1 MEPDEDPSD
10 QSPPAAPQQPA
21 DSAKAPPPGGP
32 FESAHEPVAAHE
44 PVSAREPVKPAS
56 DLSGCSVYVI
66 DAFSL
71 IFQVFHALPEMT
83 SPQGEPV
90 AAVYG
95 FARDMLALLQTRRP
109 NYLFCAFDLP
119 GDTFRTE
126 LYPEYKANRGAMP
139 ADLSLQIP
147 LIRRLLEAMRIPVI
161 DFERHEA
168 DDVMAT
174 MARQVAQLGGDCFL
188 VSSDKDCRQ
197 LIGERVSIYNIRK
210 DETYG
215 AASLAED
222 WKVRPDQVIDFQALV
237 GDAVDNVPGVP
248 LIGPKI
254 AGQLLAEHD
263 TLEAV
268 LDGAPQ
274 MKKGKRRD
282 NLIEFRDQALLSR
295 ELVALKTDLPLQIDW
310 AAGHVGQFD
319 QPAILDLLA
328 ELGFRGLKDRVAAL
342 EGGDAPKQW
351 VADYQTIDTPAKFAT
366 FLAELKQQDS
376 ISFDTET
383 TSLRAREAEIVGY
396 ALAWQPGRAFYLP
409 VRAPA
414 GESVL
419 DPQETLDALR
429 PILED
434 AAVKKIGQNLKYDL
448 VVMRSAGVE
457 LSGIEYDTMIASYL
471 LSAGERTHNLDD
483 LAQRY
488 LNHSTTKISELIGTG
503 KDQKRMDQVPV
514 SQTGPYAAEDAD
526 IPLRLRPILSAKMA
540 ESELVELFNEVEIPL
555 VEVLAELEYNGIK
568 VDRQRLAELGRKY
581 GERIEQLEQEIHEI
595 AGGQFNI
602 ASTKQLGRILF
613 DELKLPVLKKTKTGA
628 STDAS
633 VLEQLAKIHPLPA
646 KIVEYRQYAKH
657 KTTYVDALLKLI
669 NEETGRVHAS
679 FNQVV
684 AATGRLSSSD
694 PNLQNIPV
702 RSEAG
707 REIRSAFLA
716 GQQGWSLLAADY
728 SQIELR
734 ILAHFSRDEA
744 LCAAFARDE
753 DIHARVA
760 SKVHGVSLED
770 VTSDMRRAAKAVN
783 FGVIY
788 GQSAF
793 GLAKSLDIEQ
803 DEAAEFIASYFAQY
817 PGVVKFLQ
825 ATLVEGRKNGYVK
838 TIRGRRRTINGIR
851 SAAGE
856 SLIGQMNL
864 PERTAVNTVIQGS
877 AADLIKIAMVNVH
890 RRMRREGLAAKMLLQ
905 IHDEL
910 IFEVPPAE
918 FDQLKDLV
926 VGEMVQALPLEVP
939 VKVDVKSGHNWAE
952 LEPTEGGNPKF

>member
-1 MEPDEDPSD
+1 MEPVEEPSGESAPADPR
-10 QSPPAAPQQPA
+10 QPAHPPAASLPSQPA
-21 DSAKAPPPGGP
+21 QPP
-32 FESAHEPVAAHE
+32 
-44 PVSAREPVKPAS
+44 S
-56 DLSGCSVYVI
+56 DLSGRSVYVI

-83 SPQGEPV
+83 SPRGEPV

-95 FARDMLALLQTRRP
+95 FARDMLTLLETRRP

-126 LYPEYKANRGAMP
+126 LYPQYKANRSEMP

-174 MARQVAQLGGDCFL
+174 MARQVAELGGDCFL

-197 LIGERVSIYNIRK
+197 LIEEHVTIYNIRK

-215 AASLAED
+215 AESLAED

-237 GDAVDNVPGVP
+237 GDSVDNVPGVP

-268 LDGAPQ
+268 LDGAAQ

-282 NLIEFRDQALLSR
+282 NLIEFREQALMSR

-319 QPAILDLLA
+319 QPAILDLFT
-328 ELGFRGLKDRVAAL
+328 EMGFRGLKEQVASL
-342 EGGDAPKQW
+342 EGADAPKQW
-351 VADYQTIDTPAKFAT
+351 VADYQTIDTPEKFAT
-366 FLAELKQQDS
+366 FLDELKQQNC

-383 TSLRAREAEIVGY
+383 TSLRPREAEIVGY
-396 ALAWQPGRAFYLP
+396 AFAWEEGRAFYLP

-414 GESVL
+414 GDAVL
-419 DPQETLDALR
+419 DPTETLEALR
-429 PILED
+429 GVLED
-434 AAVKKIGQNLKYDL
+434 PAVKKVGQNLKYDM
-448 VVMRSAGVE
+448 VVMRSAGV
-457 LSGIEYDTMIASYL
+457 LVAGVEYDTMIASYL

-488 LNHSTTKISELIGTG
+488 LNHTTTKISELIGTG
-503 KDQKRMDQVPV
+503 KDQKRMDEVPV
-514 SQTGPYAAEDAD
+514 ARAGPYAAEDAD
-526 IPLRLRPILSAKMA
+526 IPLRLRPILSARLA
-540 ESELVELFNEVEIPL
+540 ESELVELFSEVEMPL

-568 VDRQRLAELGRKY
+568 VDRQRLAELGKQY
-581 GERIEQLEQEIHEI
+581 GKRIEQLEKEIHEI
-595 AGGQFNI
+595 AGGEFNI
-602 ASTKQLGRILF
+602 ASTKQLGKVLF
-613 DELKLPVLKKTKTGA
+613 DELKLPVTKKTKTGA

-633 VLEQLAKIHPLPA
+633 VLEQLAKVHPLPA
-646 KIVEYRQYAKH
+646 KIVEYRQYAKL
-657 KTTYVDALLKLI
+657 KSTYVDGLSKLI
-669 NEETGRVHAS
+669 SEKTGRVHAS

-684 AATGRLSSSD
+684 ASTGRLSSSD

-702 RSEAG
+702 RTEAG

-716 GQQGWSLLAADY
+716 GQPDWLLLAADY

-734 ILAHFSRDEA
+734 ILAHYSRDEA
-744 LCAAFARDE
+744 LCASFERNE

-760 SKVHGVSLED
+760 SEVHGVRLED
-770 VTSDMRRAAKAVN
+770 VTSEMRRSAKAVN

-793 GLAKSLDIEQ
+793 GLAKSLDIQQ
-803 DEAAEFIASYFAQY
+803 DEAAQFITSYFAQY
-817 PGVVKFLQ
+817 PGVVKFLEE
-825 ATLVEGRKNGYVK
+825 TLVEGRNNGYVK
-838 TIRGRRRTINGIR
+838 TIRGRRRTISGIR
-851 SAAGE
+851 PAAGE

-877 AADLIKIAMVNVH
+877 AADLIKIAMVNIH

-910 IFEVPPAE
+910 IFEVPPEE
-918 FDQLKDLV
+918 FNQLKGLV
-926 VGEMVQALPLEVP
+926 VGEMVAALPLVVP
-939 VKVDVKSGHNWAE
+939 VKVDVKSGDNWAE
-952 LEPTEGGNPKF
+952 LEAME

>member
-1 MEPDEDPSD
+1 MSDRVRQGILPGMEPDEDPSD

-222 WKVRPDQVIDFQALV
+222 WKIRPDQVIDFQALV

-646 KIVEYRQYAKH
+646 KIVEYRQYAKL
-657 KTTYVDALLKLI
+657 KSTYVDALLKLI

-793 GLAKSLDIEQ
+793 GLA
-803 DEAAEFIASYFAQY
+803 
-817 PGVVKFLQ
+817 
-825 ATLVEGRKNGYVK
+825 
-838 TIRGRRRTINGIR
+838 
-851 SAAGE
+851 
-856 SLIGQMNL
+856 
-864 PERTAVNTVIQGS
+864 
-877 AADLIKIAMVNVH
+877 
-890 RRMRREGLAAKMLLQ
+890 
-905 IHDEL
+905 
-910 IFEVPPAE
+910 
-918 FDQLKDLV
+918 
-926 VGEMVQALPLEVP
+926 
-939 VKVDVKSGHNWAE
+939 
-952 LEPTEGGNPKF
+952 